1 MSDRRYK
8 LLNGFTLVV
17 SEECLGVQL
26 DTGMTITTDGDEII
40 DDVLVLLDQTKSE
53 RDQAIRDL
61 RDYKSKRGEN
71 IGEML
76 DARAE
81 ADRLRLELEREK
93 EHCTKA
99 IRLLVQVTDIL
110 SMGRTPDRTGA
121 ALKVIY
127 QWLHD
132 NKPESQEGGGNKCLQ

>member
-1 MSDRRYK
+1 MSERRYK
-8 LLNGFTLVV
+8 LLNGLTLFV

-40 DDVLVLLDQTKSE
+40 DDVLALLDQTKSE
-53 RDQAIRDL
+53 RDQAIQDFRE
-61 RDYKSKRGEN
+61 YKSKRGEN

-76 DARAE
+76 DAQVE
-81 ADRLRLELEREK
+81 ANRLELELKNEAER
-93 EHCTKA
+93 CTRVM
-99 IRLLVQVTDIL
+99 RLLVQVTDIL
-110 SMGRTPDRTGA
+110 SMAKTPDRAGA

-132 NKPESQEGGGNKCLQ
+132 NKPMDQEGGVK